1 MKIALRVV
9 LALLALMPGVVTSNV
24 IAAQPEPPGHGK
36 PTLRYGTPRQAGL
49 LEEWI
54 ARIDQEVEAGLQPT
68 PDRPRYPGAV
78 ALAGR
83 NGVIAKHEAYGYAY
97 KYADDAPT
105 LLPEDERVPMSKDT
119 IFDLASVSK
128 LFTSI
133 AVMQLVEDE
142 RIDLQ
147 QPVATYIPAF
157 GRNGKASI
165 TAEMLLTHTSGLA
178 AWLPLYRDY
187 PTPQER
193 VEAIYDS
200 APVYAPGTDY
210 VYSDLGMIVLGE
222 LVETVGGVS
231 LDEHVRA
238 HITEP
243 LGMRDTGYNPSASE
257 LARIAATE
265 YQPLTGRDMI
275 RGSVHDENA
284 WSLDGVAGHAGVF
297 GTAHDL
303 AVLAQTFLN
312 GGRYGPARILDRDSV
327 EQMMTNYNTEFPG
340 QDHGLGFEL
349 YQHWYMD
356 AMTTP
361 TTAGHTG
368 FTGTSMVLN
377 PVDDSFAILLTNR
390 VHPSREWGTVNPYR
404 RAVARAVGRAVPVR
418 PVAGRDAW
426 YSGIGDELDNTLDL
440 PLTLPTGTKRLKIEL
455 WYDTEPVSD
464 FATISA
470 SDDEGATWNL
480 LEGVIRAPRDD
491 PAATDG
497 TVTGWGERE
506 WLNATFPLD
515 DFVGQVTLR
524 FRYVTDALYGGRGVY
539 VDAVRIK
546 SPSGILFDDSRRR
559 DRDAFVADGWLP
571 SRD

>member
-9 LALLALMPGVVTSNV
+9 FALLVLMPVVVAPSV
-24 IAAQPEPPGHGK
+24 IAAEPETGLGK

-54 ARIDQEVEAGLQPT
+54 DRVDQEVEAGLQPS

-78 ALAGR
+78 VMAGR

-105 LLPEDERVPMSKDT
+105 RLPEDEQVPMSKDT

-133 AVMQLVEDE
+133 AVMQQVERG

-147 QPVATYIPAF
+147 QPVASYIPAF

-165 TAEMLLTHTSGLA
+165 TVEMLLTHTSGLA

-187 PTPQER
+187 PTPHER
-193 VEAIYDS
+193 IEAIYDS

-210 VYSDLGMIVLGE
+210 VYSDLGLIVLGE
-222 LVETVGGVS
+222 LVETVSGVP

-243 LGMRDTGYNPSASE
+243 LGMRDTGYNPATSE
-257 LARIAATE
+257 LDRIAATE
-265 YQPLTGRDMI
+265 HQPWTGRGMI

-312 GGRYGPARILDRDSV
+312 EGRYGSARILDRDSV
-327 EQMMTNYNTEFPG
+327 EQMLTNYNTEFPG
-340 QDHGLGFEL
+340 NNHGLGFEL

-361 TTAGHTG
+361 MTAGHTG

-377 PVDDSFAILLTNR
+377 PDDDSFAILLTNR
-390 VHPSREWGTVNPYR
+390 VHPSREWGTINPYR

-418 PVAGRDAW
+418 PIAGRDAW

-440 PLTLPTGTKRLKIEL
+440 PLSLPPGAKRLKLEL
-455 WYDTEPVSD
+455 WYDTEPVTD

-470 SDDEGATWNL
+470 SDDGGTTWDR
-480 LEGVIRAPRDD
+480 LEGVLRSHGED

-497 TVTGWGERE
+497 TVSGWGERE
-506 WLNATFPLD
+506 WLKATFPLD
-515 DFVGQVTLR
+515 DFDGPVTLR

-546 SPSGILFDDSRRR
+546 GARGILFDDSRRR
-559 DRDAFVADGWLP
+559 DWEAFIPDGWLP
-571 SRD
+571 SSD